1 MSERTGAPP
10 DMDFERA
17 FMAYDP
23 FGEFAPGFD
32 DPIDFEEEA
41 TPCEHCGAE
50 VTNEMPGHVHLCDPC
65 AVANA
70 LACGDWDEQSTAAF
84 RRLNPCP
91 ITC

>member
-17 FMAYDP
+17 FMTADP
-23 FGEFAPGFD
+23 FGELAPGFD

-50 VTNEMPGHVHLCDPC
+50 VTHEMPGHVHLCDPC

-84 RRLNPCP
+84 RRLNHCP

>member
-1 MSERTGAPP
+1 MSERTGAPH

-17 FMAYDP
+17 FSTYDP

-50 VTNEMPGHVHLCDPC
+50 VTHEMPGHVHLCDPC

-84 RRLNPCP
+84 RRLNHCP

>member
-1 MSERTGAPP
+1 MSERTGAPH

-17 FMAYDP
+17 FSTYDP

-50 VTNEMPGHVHLCDPC
+50 VDHPIPGYVDLCDKC
-65 AVANA
+65 AVRNA
-70 LACGDWDEQSTAAF
+70 EDCGDWDAQALSAF
-84 RRLNPCP
+84 RRLNPDP
-91 ITC
+91 ATC

>member
-17 FMAYDP
+17 FSTYDP

-32 DPIDFEEEA
+32 DPIDFEEA

-50 VTNEMPGHVHLCDPC
+50 VTHPVPGHVDLCDKC
-65 AVANA
+65 AVRNA
-70 LACGDWDEQSTAAF
+70 EDCGDWDEIAVAAF
-84 RRLNPCP
+84 RRLHPDP
-91 ITC
+91 ATC

>member
-1 MSERTGAPP
+1 MSERTGAPH
-10 DMDFERA
+10 DMDFARA

-50 VTNEMPGHVHLCDPC
+50 VTHEMPGHVHLCDRC

-70 LACGDWDEQSTAAF
+70 HACGDWDEQSTAAF

>member
-17 FMAYDP
+17 FSTYDP

-50 VTNEMPGHVHLCDPC
+50 VTHEMPGHVHLCDPC
-65 AVANA
+65 AVRNA
-70 LACGDWDEQSTAAF
+70 EDCGDWDAQALSAF
-84 RRLNPCP
+84 RRLNPDP
-91 ITC
+91 ATC